1 MHSPLPV
8 SPNWIDVQQ
17 GTVSREAF
25 VSDQV
30 FQLEMER
37 IFDRNWVFLAHET
50 EIPEVGDFVVRT
62 LGSAPV
68 IVVREADGRVLAFL
82 NSCRHRGARVC
93 RGDAGNA
100 KQFVCPYHG
109 WSYKRSGELITTTFD
124 QYQPKDL
131 DFSKWGLI
139 KVPRLG
145 IYKGLIFG
153 SWNGDVP
160 DLDRFLGDFRHYLD
174 PFIGRTPGGME
185 VLAPPHRFRVK
196 ANWKIGA
203 LNFIGDNT
211 HLLATHIGPVTLNP
225 IRAAK
230 SGLASHSDDSVLV
243 ITDEGHG
250 CTLTYLAKDLPP
262 EFYNTHPA
270 KLMPLYEKTLRPEQ
284 FAILKALRV
293 GVGNIFPNL
302 SFIETPTSR
311 GAKAILLRQWCPV
324 SGTEM
329 EILSWALA
337 EREADADYKR
347 LALSE
352 GVRNFGAAGVFEQDD
367 LSIWVSAT
375 AASRNPVAAEYPYSF
390 TSALPFMNKPEK
402 HYPGPGRVFKPI
414 QAEVI
419 QLEFMR
425 HWQRTVAPE

>member
-1 MHSPLPV
+1 MHSPLP
-8 SPNWIDVQQ
+8 SPNWIDVQR
-17 GTVSREAF
+17 GTVSRAAF
-25 VSDQV
+25 VSDEI

-50 EIPEVGDFVVRT
+50 EIPLAGDFVVRT

-68 IVVREADGRVLAFL
+68 IVVREADGSVLAFL

-109 WSYKRSGELITTTFD
+109 WSYKRTGELLTTTFD
-124 QYQPKDL
+124 EHQPKDL
-131 DFSKWGLI
+131 DFSKWSLI
-139 KVPRLG
+139 KVPRLSN
-145 IYKGLIFG
+145 YKGLIFG

-160 DLDRFLGDFRHYLD
+160 DLDIFLGDFKHYLD

-225 IRAAK
+225 LRAAK
-230 SGLASHSDDSVLV
+230 SGLARNSDDSVQV

-250 CTLTYLAKDLPP
+250 CTLTYLANDLPP

-270 KLMPLYEKTLRPEQ
+270 KLRPLYEKTLRPEQ
-284 FAILKALRV
+284 LAILKALRV
-293 GVGNIFPNL
+293 SVGNVFPNL
-302 SFIETPTSR
+302 SFIETPTGR
-311 GAKAILLRQWCPV
+311 GEKAILLRQWRPV

-329 EILSWALA
+329 EIISWALA
-337 EREADADYKR
+337 EREADPDYKR
-347 LALSE
+347 RALNE
-352 GVRNFGAAGVFEQDD
+352 GVRNFGAAGMFEQDD
-367 LSIWVSAT
+367 TAIWVSAT
-375 AASRNPVAAEYPYSF
+375 AASRNPIAAEYPYSF
-390 TSALPFMNKPEK
+390 TTALPVMDKPEK
-402 HYPGPGRVFKPI
+402 DYPGPGRAFKPI

-425 HWQRTVAPE
+425 HWQRTLAPE

>member
-1 MHSPLPV
+1 MHSPLPL
-8 SPNWIDVQQ
+8 STNWIDVQQ

-37 IFDRNWVFLAHET
+37 IFDRNWVFLAHQS
-50 EIPEVGDFVVRT
+50 EIPRDADFVVRM

-68 IVVREADGRVLAFL
+68 IVVRQADGSVSAFL

-109 WSYKRSGELITTTFD
+109 WSYKRTGELLTTTFD
-124 QYQPKDL
+124 EFQPKDL
-131 DFSKWGLI
+131 DFAKWSLV

-153 SWNGDVP
+153 SWNADVP

-185 VLAPPHRFRVK
+185 VLAPPHRFRAK

-230 SGLASHSDDSVLV
+230 SGLARHSDDSIQV

-270 KLMPLYEKTLRPEQ
+270 NLISLYEKTLRPEQ
-284 FAILKALRV
+284 FAILKGLRV

-302 SFIETPTSR
+302 SFIETPT
-311 GAKAILLRQWCPV
+311 GQGTKAFLLRQWRPV

-329 EILSWALA
+329 EILSWAMA
-337 EREADADYKR
+337 EREADVDYKR
-347 LALSE
+347 RALNE

-367 LSIWVSAT
+367 LAIWISAT
-375 AASRNPVAAEYPYSF
+375 AASRNPIAAEYPYSF
-390 TSALPFMNKPEK
+390 TSALPVMNKPEK
-402 HYPGPGRVFKPI
+402 DYPGPGRVFKPI

-425 HWQRTVAPE
+425 HWQRTLAPE